1 VTLETADIQGIL
13 LSAYGKLPH
22 ARFLLLAFDDAPSPR
37 DWLGR
42 IAAEIRSAKQRAA
55 TTDVAVQ
62 VAFAFAGLERL
73 GLSWQALK
81 GFSREFREGMAGSAR
96 RARKLGDI
104 GANSSD
110 NWQWGGP
117 NTPVVHAILML
128 FAPTGGELERLCSA
142 HGALLAE
149 FGIRILRT
157 LDSPALPNYKEH
169 FGFRDGVSQPKIE
182 GVSSNAARHETVK
195 AGEFVLGYPNERREY
210 TARPLLDPIEDKGG
224 VLPRAEDD
232 GSLRDLGRNGSY
244 LVLRQ
249 LRQDVASFWSWTR
262 TAAAGGSSEERVRI
276 GAKMIGRWPGGAP
289 LATHATNPG
298 GDSTDNDFLY
308 HERDRHGL
316 GCPVGAHIRRANPRD
331 SRPPKPGTDESLQIN
346 RRHRLLRRGRPFGP
360 PLTPALDTASLL
372 DAADDG
378 CERGLYFACLNADI
392 SRQFEFVQQ
401 TWVHNSNFDGLM
413 GETDPLIGIRGPDS
427 SNFTIPEEPV
437 RKRYRGLP
445 EFVRVQGG
453 AYFFLPGIRA
463 LHYLAGSPPPLAS
476 RYAAPDLP
484 ASLLADTWYTR
495 LARSSNSLIERL
507 LALARRFTTLRAVFD
522 AVLQGP
528 LTDAVQWLLRRR
540 RQRLRIDADLAL
552 AEERE
557 LPGEADV
564 AQRITEQMTAF
575 LYEHYRNGLAERA
588 GNTKTYGLLE
598 AAFEVHDVAADLKVG
613 LFAEPKTYRA
623 WVRFG
628 GPGPLVVPDIK
639 DHGVLSIGVKLLG
652 VEGAKLLEDET
663 DTLDFSGISA
673 PTFTTPD
680 VIENLKLQRYV
691 GAGMAAWY
699 FLNPFDSHYLD
710 MILQG
715 LHAKAHGSPFET
727 SYYSCVPYL
736 YGAGRA
742 CKFRF
747 RPQFAGRSRVPFPA
761 PDNYLRQAMR
771 NTLERH
777 DEVRFDFTVQF
788 QEDPVLMPIEDASI
802 IWRSPETTVATL
814 RIARQQFDTPE
825 RDRMAR
831 ELTVNPWHTIAEHRP
846 LGNQNRARRTIYYET
861 ARVRQRINREQHRV
875 PR

>member
-1 VTLETADIQGIL
+1 
-13 LSAYGKLPH
+13 
-22 ARFLLLAFDDAPSPR
+22 
-37 DWLGR
+37 
-42 IAAEIRSAKQRAA
+42 
-55 TTDVAVQ
+55 
-62 VAFAFAGLERL
+62 
-73 GLSWQALK
+73 
-81 GFSREFREGMAGSAR
+81 
-96 RARKLGDI
+96 
-104 GANSSD
+104 
-110 NWQWGGP
+110 
-117 NTPVVHAILML
+117 
-128 FAPTGGELERLCSA
+128 
-142 HGALLAE
+142 
-149 FGIRILRT
+149 
-157 LDSPALPNYKEH
+157 
-169 FGFRDGVSQPKIE
+169 
-182 GVSSNAARHETVK
+182 
-195 AGEFVLGYPNERREY
+195 
-210 TARPLLDPIEDKGG
+210 
-224 VLPRAEDD
+224 
-232 GSLRDLGRNGSY
+232 
-244 LVLRQ
+244 
-249 LRQDVASFWSWTR
+249 
-262 TAAAGGSSEERVRI
+262 
-276 GAKMIGRWPGGAP
+276 
-289 LATHATNPG
+289 
-298 GDSTDNDFLY
+298 
-308 HERDRHGL
+308 
-316 GCPVGAHIRRANPRD
+316 
-331 SRPPKPGTDESLQIN
+331 
-346 RRHRLLRRGRPFGP
+346 
-360 PLTPALDTASLL
+360 
-372 DAADDG
+372 
-378 CERGLYFACLNADI
+378 
-392 SRQFEFVQQ
+392 
-401 TWVHNSNFDGLM
+401 
-413 GETDPLIGIRGPDS
+413 
-427 SNFTIPEEPV
+427 
-437 RKRYRGLP
+437 
-445 EFVRVQGG
+445 
-453 AYFFLPGIRA
+453 
-463 LHYLAGSPPPLAS
+463 
-476 RYAAPDLP
+476 
-484 ASLLADTWYTR
+484 
-495 LARSSNSLIERL
+495 
-507 LALARRFTTLRAVFD
+507 VFD
-522 AVLQGP
+522 AVLQEP

-540 RQRLRIDADLAL
+540 RLRLRIDAGLAI

-639 DHGVLSIGVKLLG
+639 DNGVLSIGVKLLG
-652 VEGAKLLEDET
+652 IEGVKLLEDET

-680 VIENLKLQRYV
+680 VVENLKLQRYV

-736 YGAGRA
+736 YGPGRA
-742 CKFRF
+742 YKFRF
-747 RPQFAGRSRVPFPA
+747 KPQLAGRSRVPFPA

-814 RIARQQFDTPE
+814 RIPRQQFDTPE